1 MQERVG
7 VVHRDAFA
15 QPQPGRVLGIKIAQG
30 ATPLGVQAHEV
41 PGVKKLVRQLG
52 QVSARVLREVTA
64 RHSDGDR
71 GHVLERAP
79 GPVLEEESVVR
90 VGRLAENRRSLPRN
104 FRDRIDELDGVEGR
118 RIRKGPVRYGVG
130 TAVDVNDPLSQS
142 RAEEHGRIEQRGG
155 VCMVDLP
162 SPRSVQLYGIRLRQ
176 IHGTPPAARNAHRDI
191 D

>member
-41 PGVKKLVRQLG
+41 PG
-52 QVSARVLREVTA
+52 
-64 RHSDGDR
+64 SDGDR

-130 TAVDVNDPLSQS
+130 TAVDVNDPFSQS